1 MATPFVTVIDR
12 FFNRIEEDRDFF
24 EYYSL
29 SDGEAMQLANRRA
42 MFYLRNA
49 VDRMILEGTPEI
61 DFTDTDE
68 MLAQFSEDLTSREV
82 FILASLM
89 YEYYLEKDI
98 AKIKTMDRSFTPT
111 ELRVFDASNART
123 SFKALYDG
131 VCENNRLLLD
141 SYRNTDRLTGQ
152 YKGIDFSSYD
162 DEGAG

>member
-82 FILASLM
+82 FILASLT
-89 YEYYLEKDI
+89 YEYDLE
-98 AKIKTMDRSFTPT
+98 
-111 ELRVFDASNART
+111 
-123 SFKALYDG
+123 
-131 VCENNRLLLD
+131 
-141 SYRNTDRLTGQ
+141 
-152 YKGIDFSSYD
+152 
-162 DEGAG
+162 